1 LNNTIIDPLHQL
13 LSKYDIPVSALDC
26 DGGKEVVSS
35 YPPPRLYP
43 NGSAV
48 LCAIVLNEK
57 PYIDEWINYHIGLG
71 LSKIAVYDNSESFD
85 LREWKLQ
92 EQITPMVEVIH
103 YPGLAPQ
110 ARSYLTCAQ
119 SALNGDFGEN
129 KKWAAF
135 FDVDEF
141 LVLKKHEHVDEL
153 LEEHLESGA
162 LSINWVW
169 FSFNGKL
176 FCNAK
181 PVTKRFLYRDQSVN
195 HQYVNRHVKSIVR
208 LEDMKMKTI
217 HVHYPHLKNGNQ
229 HDTNGTVFSG
239 PFNNNGPL
247 DVAAF
252 HHYGTKS
259 YGEYVKKRQ
268 RGRSD
273 INDETERMKVYN
285 EAITFFEDALEK
297 NSSGK
302 LGLADVIFDDL
313 TRAEWTENLT
323 RAEWTEYS
331 LGKLGLAE
339 TDVIFDDSAWTL
351 LKKVSPGYAVFD
363 DLPPSSSSLTRF
375 FTYIVL
381 FYSFIFPILL
391 MVV

>member
-1 LNNTIIDPLHQL
+1 
-13 LSKYDIPVSALDC
+13 
-26 DGGKEVVSS
+26 
-35 YPPPRLYP
+35 
-43 NGSAV
+43 
-48 LCAIVLNEK
+48 
-57 PYIDEWINYHIGLG
+57 
-71 LSKIAVYDNSESFD
+71 
-85 LREWKLQ
+85 
-92 EQITPMVEVIH
+92 MVEVIH

-110 ARSYLTCAQ
+110 QRSYLTCAQ

-176 FCNAK
+176 LCDAK
-181 PVTKRFLYRDQSVN
+181 PVTKRFLYRDPNVN
-195 HQYVNRHVKSIVR
+195 HQLVNRHVKSIVR
-208 LEDMKMKTI
+208 PEDMKMKTSN
-217 HVHYPHLKNGNQ
+217 VHYPHLKNGNQ

-259 YGEYVKKRQ
+259 YGEYVKKRI

-297 NSSGK
+297 NSSGN

-313 TRAEWTENLT
+313 TRTEWTENLT

-331 LGKLGLAE
+331 SGKLGLAE
-339 TDVIFDDSAWTL
+339 TDVVFDDSAWTL

-375 FTYIVL
+375 STYIVL